1 MYVRISLVIITLPI
15 SSDSEDTAVSQH
27 DTGPI
32 VGLALLNVVTIA
44 VAAVVIIIL
53 VLKIRS
59 KKLIHE

>member
-1 MYVRISLVIITLPI
+1 MITLPI
-15 SSDSEDTAVSQH
+15 SSDSEDTAVCQH

-32 VGLALLNVVTIA
+32 VGLALLNVVTVA

-53 VLKIRS
+53 ALKIRS